1 MMKFSSQLP
10 IEQSRRFHID
20 YPEILLIAAV
30 VVAAKLCFPLGRHS
44 PLLQVT
50 STEHNIRFNWTKWHK
65 GVQELI
71 DASKAPGKEPSFDEV
86 TTDQVAS
93 MTTEEL
99 DRYFAHIASTIDRKS
114 ELLRYMDFNMLTA
127 NRRLSYHKILSI
139 RDCSP
144 SRDSSRREQ
153 RKRQ

>member
-1 MMKFSSQLP
+1 M
-10 IEQSRRFHID
+10 
-20 YPEILLIAAV
+20 
-30 VVAAKLCFPLGRHS
+30 
-44 PLLQVT
+44 
-50 STEHNIRFNWTKWHK
+50 EHNIRFNWTKWHK
-65 GVQELI
+65 GIQELI

-114 ELLRYMDFNMLTA
+114 ELLRYMDFNTLTA
-127 NRRLSYHKILSI
+127 NRRLSYHKVLSI

-144 SRDSSRREQ
+144 SRDSSR
-153 RKRQ
+153 